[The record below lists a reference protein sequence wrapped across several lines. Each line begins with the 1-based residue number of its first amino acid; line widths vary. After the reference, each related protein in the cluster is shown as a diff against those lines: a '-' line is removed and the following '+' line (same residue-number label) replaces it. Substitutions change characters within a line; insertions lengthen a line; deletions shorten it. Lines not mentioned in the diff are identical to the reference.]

1 MLDSRELLGGLL
13 ESFEVVI
20 TAERFSGERELWWS
34 EAEPAEVEWEELVRL
49 EVFLLAIPLDSDLS
63 SLSSVFLSPGWRVLE
78 PLEPGE
84 EEEVMAVTSASARPS
99 LTTLTVSTSLSSSD
113 WLRFF
118 LCLSTPGLATLL

>member
-63 SLSSVFLSPGWRVLE
+63 SVLVSPGWRVLE

-84 EEEVMAVTSASARPS
+84 EDEVMAVTSASSPS
-99 LTTLTVSTSLSSSD
+99 LTTLTASVSG
-113 WLRFF
+113 R
-118 LCLSTPGLATLL
+118 GLPEGFGMLLFS